1 MSRLLSK
8 IANLNGEKIAKK
20 RKMKKRAMSF
30 YDVVVDGYRLEN
42 EEGFI
47 VYLKDT
53 DPELT
58 KKIVN
63 DDLTAQERN
72 MLLSTVCD
80 WFCDRVEMDD
90 YLNEFAIRRPI
101 ADFFLNGDDSII
113 EEDNLN
119 MDLVKEKCFA
129 KKKNK
134 ETGERE
140 LVFNNTKLG
149 KLSSAERVALIK
161 DAALVFE
168 HWVEPAFNNST
179 DINQYVTVEGAAE
192 NDANVLDHWKS
203 DSDNEEDH
211 GMGSMS
217 WTDSYD
223 RQKKTMHPGA
233 DKNAS
238 LDEDEKKTC
247 GNYMKCEEDSK
258 KRRMYIFNNLE
269 K

>member
-80 WFCDRVEMDD
+80 WFCDRIEIDD

-113 EEDNLN
+113 DEDNLN

-149 KLSSAERVALIK
+149 KLSSKERVELIK
-161 DAALVFE
+161 DVALVFE
-168 HWVEPAFNNST
+168 RWMEPAFTGANVNE
-179 DINQYVTVEGAAE
+179 YVTVEGAD
-192 NDANVLDHWKS
+192 NDQNVIDHWK
-203 DSDNEEDH
+203 SDNEEDH
-211 GMGSMS
+211 GFGSMS
-217 WTDSYD
+217 WTSDID
-223 RQKKTMHPGA
+223 RQKKDMHPGA

-247 GNYMKCEEDSK
+247 GNYYTKCEDSK
-258 KRRMYIFNNLE
+258 KRRMYVFNNLE

>member
-58 KKIVN
+58 KKIVD

-80 WFCDRVEMDD
+80 WFCDRIEVDD

-113 EEDNLN
+113 DEDNLN

-149 KLSSAERVALIK
+149 KLSSSERVALIK

-179 DINQYVTVEGAAE
+179 DINQYVTVENGADNE
-192 NDANVLDHWKS
+192 ANELDHWR
-203 DSDNEEDH
+203 SDNEEDQ

-217 WTDSYD
+217 WSDSYD

-247 GNYMKCEEDSK
+247 GNYMKCEDSK
-258 KRRMYIFNNLE
+258 KRRLYIFNNLE